1 MVKLVM
7 QSSSWILNNIFKK
20 NSKKM
25 KTNFLIEIGAFF
37 VSLENPREVGFLGG
51 DFVIFWPKERE
62 ILNVEFLWSS
72 LKKFSFSFHNWALTL
87 GS

>member
-1 MVKLVM
+1 
-7 QSSSWILNNIFKK
+7 
-20 NSKKM
+20 
-25 KTNFLIEIGAFF
+25 
-37 VSLENPREVGFLGG
+37 LENPREVGFLGG